1 MEDMALKRASSSPH
15 IHAGRTVQGLML
27 EVIVALVPAG
37 AFGIWYFGWRAL
49 LIIAVSVL
57 SAVFWEWLYGRV
69 AKKPCTVG
77 DLSAV
82 VTGILLAYNLPSSVP
97 VWMPVIGTLLAI
109 VLVKMI
115 FGGLGSNFV
124 NPALTARAILMTSW
138 VGYMS
143 GSAYQ
148 VAVRGVDAVSTAT
161 PLAAQESYSLWQL
174 FIGQCPGCIGEV
186 GRVAILVG
194 GVYLIA
200 RKVISWR
207 VPVMMLSTLFA
218 ATWLAEGS
226 AYDGLCAILS
236 GGAFLAA
243 FFMATD
249 YATSPVTPVGK
260 LIMGVGCGLITFVIR
275 RFSSMAEGASYAVL
289 IMNLTVP
296 LIDRFTRPR
305 VYGEVKKRA

>member
-1 MEDMALKRASSSPH
+1 MEEMALKRASSSPH
-15 IHAGRTVQGLML
+15 IRAGRTVQGVML
-27 EVIVALVPAG
+27 EVIVALAPAG
-37 AFGIWYFGWRAL
+37 VFGVYTFGWRAL

-57 SAVFWEWLYGRV
+57 SAVFWEWLYERM

-82 VTGILLAYNLPSSVP
+82 VTGVLLAYNLPVTVP
-97 VWMPVIGTLLAI
+97 LWMPVIGALLAI

-115 FGGLGSNFV
+115 FGGLGANFV

-148 VAVRGVDAVSTAT
+148 
-161 PLAAQESYSLWQL
+161 
-174 FIGQCPGCIGEV
+174 
-186 GRVAILVG
+186 ILVG
-194 GVYLIA
+194 GLYLIV
-200 RKVISWR
+200 RGIISWR
-207 VPVMMLSTLFA
+207 VPALMLLTLFVC
-218 ATWLAEGS
+218 TWLAEGS
-226 AYDGLCAILS
+226 AQAGLYAILS
-236 GGAFLAA
+236 GGVFLAA

-260 LIMGVGCGLITFVIR
+260 CIMGVGCGLITFVIR
-275 RFSSMAEGASYAVL
+275 RFSSMPEGASYAVL

-296 LIDRFTRPR
+296 LIDRYTRPR

>member
-1 MEDMALKRASSSPH
+1 
-15 IHAGRTVQGLML
+15 
-27 EVIVALVPAG
+27 
-37 AFGIWYFGWRAL
+37 
-49 LIIAVSVL
+49 
-57 SAVFWEWLYGRV
+57 
-69 AKKPCTVG
+69 
-77 DLSAV
+77 
-82 VTGILLAYNLPSSVP
+82 
-97 VWMPVIGTLLAI
+97 MPVIGALLAI

-115 FGGLGSNFV
+115 FGGLGANFV

-148 VAVRGVDAVSTAT
+148 VAVRGVDAISAAT
-161 PLAAQESYSLWQL
+161 PLAAPESYELWQL

-207 VPVMMLSTLFA
+207 VPVMMLLTLFA

>member
-1 MEDMALKRASSSPH
+1 MEDLALRRASSSPH
-15 IHAGRTVQGLML
+15 IHAGRTVQGVML

-37 AFGIWYFGWRAL
+37 AFGVWYFGWRAL
-49 LIIAVSVL
+49 LIIAVSAA
-57 SAVFWEWLYGRV
+57 SAVFWEWLYTRM

-82 VTGILLAYNLPSSVP
+82 VTGVLLAYNLPVSVP

-194 GVYLIA
+194 GVYLIVRNEQGGLMA
-200 RKVISWR
+200 YLATAEEGVSGVRHESIGKNLGLADFR
-207 VPVMMLSTLFA
+207 VYVDVSGYSDGVYTLGTMLMCMH
-218 ATWLAEGS
+218 EGS
-226 AYDGLCAILS
+226 EIRVSHRFPDALNFVVR
-236 GGAFLAA
+236 GGEIITPVQIEETAEPSAPAA
-243 FFMATD
+243 
-249 YATSPVTPVGK
+249 SVTP
-260 LIMGVGCGLITFVIR
+260 T
-275 RFSSMAEGASYAVL
+275 APAQTPA
-289 IMNLTVP
+289 
-296 LIDRFTRPR
+296 
-305 VYGEVKKRA
+305 A

>member
-15 IHAGRTVQGLML
+15 IHAGRTVQGVML

-37 AFGIWYFGWRAL
+37 AFGVYYFGWRAL

-57 SAVFWEWLYGRV
+57 SAVFWEWLYTRM
-69 AKKPCTVG
+69 AKKNCTVG

-82 VTGILLAYNLPSSVP
+82 VTGLLLAYNLPATVP
-97 VWMPVIGTLLAI
+97 VWMPVIGALLAI

-148 VAVRGVDAVSTAT
+148 AAVRGVDAVSSAT
-161 PLAAQESYSLWQL
+161 PLAAPEGYALWQL

-200 RKVISWR
+200 RRIISWR
-207 VPVMMLSTLFA
+207 VPVLMLLTLFA
-218 ATWLAEGS
+218 CTWLAEGS
-226 AYDGLCAILS
+226 ARDGLYAILS

-260 LIMGVGCGLITFVIR
+260 IIMGVGCGLVTFVIR
-275 RFSSMAEGASYAVL
+275 RFSSMAEGVSYAVL
-289 IMNLTVP
+289 FMNLTVP
-296 LIDRFTRPR
+296 LIDRYTRPR

>member
-1 MEDMALKRASSSPH
+1 MEEMALKRASSSPH
-15 IHAGRTVQGLML
+15 IHAGRTVQGVML
-27 EVIVALVPAG
+27 EVIVALAPAG
-37 AFGIWYFGWRAL
+37 VFGVYTFGWRAL

-57 SAVFWEWLYGRV
+57 SAVFWEWLYERM

-82 VTGILLAYNLPSSVP
+82 VTGVLLAYNLPVTVP
-97 VWMPVIGTLLAI
+97 LWMPVIGALLAI

-115 FGGLGSNFV
+115 FGGLGANFV

-161 PLAAQESYSLWQL
+161 PLTAQESYSLWQL

-194 GVYLIA
+194 GVYLIV

-207 VPVMMLSTLFA
+207 VPVMMLLTLFVC
-218 ATWLAEGS
+218 TWLAEGS
-226 AYDGLCAILS
+226 AYDGLYAILS

-260 LIMGVGCGLITFVIR
+260 FIMGVGCGLIAFVIR
-275 RFSSMAEGASYAVL
+275 RFSSMAEGVSYAVL

-296 LIDRFTRPR
+296 LIDRYTRPR

>member
-1 MEDMALKRASSSPH
+1 M
-15 IHAGRTVQGLML
+15 
-27 EVIVALVPAG
+27 
-37 AFGIWYFGWRAL
+37 
-49 LIIAVSVL
+49 
-57 SAVFWEWLYGRV
+57 

-82 VTGILLAYNLPSSVP
+82 VTGVLLAYNLPVSVP

-194 GVYLIA
+194 GVYLIV

-207 VPVMMLSTLFA
+207 VPVMMLLTLFVC
-218 ATWLAEGS
+218 TWLAEGS
-226 AYDGLCAILS
+226 AYAGLYAILS

-260 LIMGVGCGLITFVIR
+260 FIMGVGCGLIAFVIR
-275 RFSSMAEGASYAVL
+275 RFSSMAEGVSYAVL

-296 LIDRFTRPR
+296 LIDRYTRPR

>member
-109 VLVKMI
+109 VLVKML
-115 FGGLGSNFV
+115 FGGLGANF
-124 NPALTARAILMTSW
+124 R
-138 VGYMS
+138 
-143 GSAYQ
+143 Q
-148 VAVRGVDAVSTAT
+148 
-161 PLAAQESYSLWQL
+161 
-174 FIGQCPGCIGEV
+174 PGAD
-186 GRVAILVG
+186 RPRHPHDLVG
-194 GVYLIA
+194 GLHV
-200 RKVISWR
+200 RQR
-207 VPVMMLSTLFA
+207 
-218 ATWLAEGS
+218 
-226 AYDGLCAILS
+226 LS
-236 GGAFLAA
+236 GGGARRGRISAPRRWPRRKITNSGSSSSASAPAA
-243 FFMATD
+243 SAKWG
-249 YATSPVTPVGK
+249 AWP
-260 LIMGVGCGLITFVIR
+260 
-275 RFSSMAEGASYAVL
+275 SSWAAS
-289 IMNLTVP
+289 T
-296 LIDRFTRPR
+296 
-305 VYGEVKKRA
+305 